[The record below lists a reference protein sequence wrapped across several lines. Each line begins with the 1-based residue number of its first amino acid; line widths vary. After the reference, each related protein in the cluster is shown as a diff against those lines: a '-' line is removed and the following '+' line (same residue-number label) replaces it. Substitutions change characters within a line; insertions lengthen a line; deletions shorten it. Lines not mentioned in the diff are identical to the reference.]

1 MFSKIF
7 PKIHTEGYKFI
18 VIAVFITIIFLID
31 RLSKLYVINLY
42 EDISNQQIF
51 LTSFLNVYLIWNEGI
66 AFGLL
71 SFASE
76 EVYNYL
82 TFLIILINVLIIYIL
97 FKLNDIRK
105 YYFLIILGGSLGNLF
120 DRLIYR
126 AVPDFIDFHIGN
138 FHWFIFNPA
147 DIFITLGV
155 ICLILDEFFSFSLS
169 VLIYLKFIFATW
181 RPIGLKAKGVS
192 GILNFFKI
200 LPIGC
205 IFAFLAISISDLIL
219 TIRTPIY
226 KN

>member
-1 MFSKIF
+1 MEKKNKIF
-7 PKIHTEGYKFI
+7 LLNLFI
-18 VIAVFITIIFLID
+18 VTIVFLID
-31 RLSKLYVINLY
+31 RLCKIYVINLY

-76 EVYNYL
+76 ETYNYL
-82 TFLIILINVLIIYIL
+82 TLIIILINIIIIYIL
-97 FKLNDIRK
+97 FKLNDVRK

-147 DIFITLGV
+147 DIFITFGV
-155 ICLILDEFFSFSLS
+155 ICLILDEFF
-169 VLIYLKFIFATW
+169 V
-181 RPIGLKAKGVS
+181 
-192 GILNFFKI
+192 
-200 LPIGC
+200 
-205 IFAFLAISISDLIL
+205 
-219 TIRTPIY
+219 
-226 KN
+226 KNNRDD

>member
-1 MFSKIF
+1 MEKKNKIF
-7 PKIHTEGYKFI
+7 LLNMLI
-18 VIAVFITIIFLID
+18 VAIIFLID
-31 RLSKLYVINLY
+31 RLCKLYVINLY

-71 SFASE
+71 SFVNE
-76 EVYNYL
+76 EIYNYITL
-82 TFLIILINVLIIYIL
+82 LVILINIFIIYLL
-97 FKLNDIRK
+97 FKLNDVRK

-155 ICLILDEFFSFSLS
+155 ICLILDEFF
-169 VLIYLKFIFATW
+169 I
-181 RPIGLKAKGVS
+181 
-192 GILNFFKI
+192 
-200 LPIGC
+200 
-205 IFAFLAISISDLIL
+205 
-219 TIRTPIY
+219 
-226 KN
+226 KNKRND